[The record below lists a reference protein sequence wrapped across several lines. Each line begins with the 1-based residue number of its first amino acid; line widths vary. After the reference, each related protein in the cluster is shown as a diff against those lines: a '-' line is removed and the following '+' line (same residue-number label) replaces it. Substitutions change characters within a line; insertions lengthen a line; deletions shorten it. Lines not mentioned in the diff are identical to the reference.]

1 MGKIVKEEKVRQRR
15 VTVSFTARE
24 LYELIV
30 LEAMRIA
37 GADASNNKLTI
48 TQETEGSPSYKVER
62 WRASVE
68 IVQELQD

>member
-1 MGKIVKEEKVRQRR
+1 MGKILKEEKVRQRR
-15 VTVSFTARE
+15 VTVGFTDAE

-37 GADASNNKLTI
+37 GASASKNTLRI
-48 TQETEGSPSYKVER
+48 RQEKEGSPAYPVDR
-62 WRASVE
+62 WSATVE